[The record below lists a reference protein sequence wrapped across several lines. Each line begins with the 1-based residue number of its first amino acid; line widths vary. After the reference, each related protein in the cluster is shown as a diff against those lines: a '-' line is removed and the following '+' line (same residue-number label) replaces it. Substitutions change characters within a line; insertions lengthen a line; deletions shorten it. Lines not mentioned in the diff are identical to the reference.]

1 MIQATSPKRNVR
13 KGFEMATSTLFR
25 WPHRWRQR
33 DDQHLVKQAEPPA
46 AYAAIAGT
54 LALGT
59 VAVEPERAADG
70 HALASCRARAKATS
84 PNAISSTTSNISR
97 RNPAQG
103 SGGRARIGPSIR
115 V

>member
-1 MIQATSPKRNVR
+1 LDRGPLGRYVLPDFGDRIRRRIRIAIT
-13 KGFEMATSTLFR
+13 
-25 WPHRWRQR
+25 
-33 DDQHLVKQAEPPA
+33 PA

-59 VAVEPERAADG
+59 VAIEPERAADG

-84 PNAISSTTSNISR
+84 PNAISSTTSKISR